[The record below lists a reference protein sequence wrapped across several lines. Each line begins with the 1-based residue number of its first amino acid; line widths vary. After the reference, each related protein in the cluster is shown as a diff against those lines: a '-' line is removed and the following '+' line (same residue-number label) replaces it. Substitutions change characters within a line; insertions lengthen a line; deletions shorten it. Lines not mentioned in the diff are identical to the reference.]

1 MYSFLG
7 VNLQGNRRIELAK
20 SNLVLVFSESVVP
33 TSHMKIFVLFCFVF
47 LFLFDCYLFCFVFGF
62 SFVQSYHTS
71 NYVPKSHVH

>member
-33 TSHMKIFVLFCFVF
+33 TSHMKIFALFCFSLPF
-47 LFLFDCYLFCFVFGF
+47 
-62 SFVQSYHTS
+62 
-71 NYVPKSHVH
+71 

>member
-33 TSHMKIFVLFCFVF
+33 TSHMKIFVLFCFSLPF
-47 LFLFDCYLFCFVFGF
+47 
-62 SFVQSYHTS
+62 
-71 NYVPKSHVH
+71 